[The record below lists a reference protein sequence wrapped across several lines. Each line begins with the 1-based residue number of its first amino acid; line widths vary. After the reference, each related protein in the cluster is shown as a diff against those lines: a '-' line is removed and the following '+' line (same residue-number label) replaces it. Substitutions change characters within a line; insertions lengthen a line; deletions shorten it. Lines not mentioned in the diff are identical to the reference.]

1 MSSPN
6 ELNDYNVNYN
16 KLEEEIDDSI
26 KRFHGWYKWEEAII
40 DGEYPINV
48 RNTIGQKYKEAGWDY
63 VYHITSSEHGDR
75 PGLTRFIFSTEKLD
89 DKVVC
94 GFYIV

>member
-1 MSSPN
+1 MITPN